1 MRGNGTS
8 LAGILVMVLLVITA
22 VGAGVGGAGWK
33 RDLRVGAIRT
43 EGNRIV
49 TAADILGSAGI
60 HKGEKLLGLDL
71 QAARARVLA
80 NHFIKDASVTREVP
94 DRILI
99 SITERSPVAAI
110 VAEKMLYLDDEGY
123 VLPAARSEHIFDLPI
138 LTGTLPAGECT
149 PGKQVKAENVR
160 DALALLATARRMS
173 DDLYRRISEV
183 HVEGEKDIVF
193 YTSEFG
199 VPVIFGRGDCGDK
212 LAKFE
217 AFWQE
222 FASRRGPQNLHS
234 VDLRFTDQVVARWN
248 Q

>member
-1 MRGNGTS
+1 
-8 LAGILVMVLLVITA
+8 MVLLVLAAI
-22 VGAGVGGAGWK
+22 GAGIGGTIWK

-43 EGNRIV
+43 EGNKIV
-49 TAADILGSAGI
+49 PAAEILGSAGI
-60 HKGEKLLGLDL
+60 RKGEKLLGLDL
-71 QAARARVLA
+71 QAARTRVLA
-80 NHFIKDASVTREVP
+80 NHFIKDASITREVP

-99 SITERSPVAAI
+99 SITERTPVAA
-110 VAEKMLYLDDEGY
+110 VVGERMLYLDEDGY
-123 VLPAARSEHIFDLPI
+123 VLPPARSEHIFDLPV
-138 LTGTLPAGECT
+138 LTGTLPAGDCV
-149 PGKQVKAENVR
+149 PGKQVKAENIL

-183 HVEGEKDIVF
+183 HVDGGNDIVF

-199 VPVIFGRGDCGDK
+199 VPVIFGRGAYGDK

-222 FASRRGPQNLHS
+222 FASRRGPQNLHY